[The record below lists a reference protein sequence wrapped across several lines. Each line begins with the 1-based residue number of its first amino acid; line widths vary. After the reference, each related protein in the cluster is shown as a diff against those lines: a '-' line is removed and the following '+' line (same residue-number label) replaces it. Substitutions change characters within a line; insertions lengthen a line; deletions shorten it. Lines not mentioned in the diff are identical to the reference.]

1 MGREPAVKFEE
12 PGPTPAPAR
21 VLFDGGSIGLSL
33 ARRRSDDRA
42 VVVQVVPRGA
52 AHSAGC
58 VNGDAVTMVD
68 GRDAGDYESVVS
80 RLEGARPVVLGFSR
94 GGSLNDIMASMSAV
108 KHAYSLT
115 KRADNEAKR
124 VQKRS
129 DAMQKRIAVGA
140 PAHHPKR
147 MAVSLMPPGGSAWRK
162 IPCGAPPPLHHI
174 RTALDAVSGDGPELT
189 DDKRDSW
196 YPVSMWSSRFN
207 SLGHRTLKSMPAAE
221 RLQVKHDIE
230 EQFAALKKQ
239 KGIRGLDAAELLR
252 LKGLQGDLAGVTYW
266 SNPTRNK
273 NKAERLIREHGATLR
288 RRTLQR
294 GSIERELVL
303 AEGIAAT
310 ARRAALG

>member
-129 DAMQKRIAVGA
+129 DAE
-140 PAHHPKR
+140 AHR
-147 MAVSLMPPGGSAWRK
+147 GRRAGPPSQAHGRK
-162 IPCGAPPPLHHI
+162 SHAAGRLGVAE
-174 RTALDAVSGDGPELT
+174 D
-189 DDKRDSW
+189 
-196 YPVSMWSSRFN
+196 PV
-207 SLGHRTLKSMPAAE
+207 
-221 RLQVKHDIE
+221 
-230 EQFAALKKQ
+230 
-239 KGIRGLDAAELLR
+239 
-252 LKGLQGDLAGVTYW
+252 
-266 SNPTRNK
+266 
-273 NKAERLIREHGATLR
+273 
-288 RRTLQR
+288 
-294 GSIERELVL
+294 
-303 AEGIAAT
+303 
-310 ARRAALG
+310 RRAAALTSH